1 MRRYRVEIYVAE
13 GSVKGSDWSLKYK
26 GSPGYLSQLEE
37 ILGEGLGTSDDTTPC
52 LMAVHIKTDAVT
64 KVILQLLLKKK
75 QLLLLQLLHLF

>member
-64 KVILQLLLKKK
+64 KVILQLL
-75 QLLLLQLLHLF
+75 H